1 MRARPLP
8 FCWASHWYQLVPES
22 QGSQGFLEGVW
33 LVYVVEEDIGELGA
47 MVGLDLLDREGEG
60 PRDHVQEPEA
70 GLRGELGV
78 DVGDL

>member
-1 MRARPLP
+1 M
-8 FCWASHWYQLVPES
+8 
-22 QGSQGFLEGVW
+22 
-33 LVYVVEEDIGELGA
+33 YVVEEDIGELGA